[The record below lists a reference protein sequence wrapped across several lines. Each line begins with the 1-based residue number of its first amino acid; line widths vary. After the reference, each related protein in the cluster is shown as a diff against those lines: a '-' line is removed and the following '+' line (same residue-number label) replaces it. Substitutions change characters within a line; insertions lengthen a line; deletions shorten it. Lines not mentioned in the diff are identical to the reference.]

1 MVHNPGGFMKKLFF
15 ALGII
20 TFLSIISC
28 GGGSSGSAGS
38 EILPQNDETASQT
51 IGDTP
56 VAATGNSVTIPAVDE
71 NTYTSAVSENEI
83 TSDSTT
89 SDKPDSS
96 NESAAADENKTNNAK
111 QDTTVPGNDDSGTGP
126 DNKTTDNSSPDNNET
141 GADKTETTVS
151 ENKNTESS
159 ANTESVIAS
168 DDQISADDDEEAADT
183 ASTAEE
189 NAFNFATG
197 IELPVHIEFKDKATG
212 KAIKGVEISVY
223 DPENEKILAN
233 AFSDSKGISEFI
245 IAGQYTGS
253 RIEIVL
259 KKDNYTPVRGYYI
272 ESNDIASIS
281 ELVRTIEL
289 NPITSETGKGKDSGS
304 IIADKD
310 GDGIADDNDEFPA
323 DKSIAKVQ
331 KHSYIL
337 AFEDR
342 YPGIGDADFNDAVIK
357 YDINEFISSE
367 NTVPKIVIRS
377 QVLAA
382 GTNKS
387 AIFAVNI
394 AGKSYTLIEN
404 LKADIA
410 NGWNTRS
417 NDKYLPGKVN
427 EMVINFDKPVDRKAI
442 GAIPYDP
449 YLIANGAHHAKKG
462 KIRSANEIHL
472 SFVKTPYKKT
482 RFAKNGLTYALLLPS
497 DWVWPA
503 EKVGGIFRAY
513 PDFVKWYKSG
523 GKSNTDWYRSYVS
536 DRIFEQAVS
545 TSSIAG
551 YIMEN
556 KLMSTSILILLIIIF
571 AGMIG
576 LVRHYRLKRN

>member
-1 MVHNPGGFMKKLFF
+1 MKKLFF
-15 ALGII
+15 TLGII

-56 VAATGNSVTIPAVDE
+56 VDTTGNSVTIPTAEE
-71 NTYTSAVSENEI
+71 NTYTAAVSENETI
-83 TSDSTT
+83 SDSTT
-89 SDKPDSS
+89 SDTTDSN
-96 NESAAADENKTNNAK
+96 NESDAADESKTNNAK

-126 DNKTTDNSSPDNNET
+126 DNKTTDNSSPDNNEI
-141 GADKTETTVS
+141 GADKTETTAS

-168 DDQISADDDEEAADT
+168 DDQISADDDEETADT

-189 NAFNFATG
+189 NAFNFATS

-212 KAIKGVEISVY
+212 KAIKGVEIYVY
-223 DPENEKILAN
+223 DPENEKVLAN

-245 IAGQYTGS
+245 ITGQYTGS
-253 RIEIVL
+253 RIEIVFI
-259 KKDNYTPVRGYYI
+259 KDNYTPIRGYYI

-281 ELVRTIEL
+281 ELVRSIEL

-342 YPGIGDADFNDAVIK
+342 YPGVGDADFNDAVIK

-394 AGKSYTLIEN
+394 AGKRYTLIEN

>member
-1 MVHNPGGFMKKLFF
+1 MKKLFF

-56 VAATGNSVTIPAVDE
+56 VAATDNPVTIPTAEE
-71 NTYTSAVSENEI
+71 NTYTAPVSENE
-83 TSDSTT
+83 TTADSAA

-96 NESAAADENKTNNAK
+96 NESDAADESKTNNAK
-111 QDTTVPGNDDSGTGP
+111 QDTTVPGNDDSGTGS
-126 DNKTTDNSSPDNNET
+126 DNKIADNISPDNNET
-141 GADKTETTVS
+141 GADKTETTAP

-168 DDQISADDDEEAADT
+168 DDEISADDEEKTADT

-223 DPENEKILAN
+223 DPENEKVLAN

-245 IAGQYTGS
+245 ITGQYTGS
-253 RIEIVL
+253 RIEIVFI
-259 KKDNYTPVRGYYI
+259 KDNYTPIRGYYI

-281 ELVRTIEL
+281 ELVRSIEL

-523 GKSNTDWYRSYVS
+523 GKTNTDWYRSYVS

-556 KLMSTSILILLIIIF
+556 KLMSTSILILLIIMF

>member
-1 MVHNPGGFMKKLFF
+1 MKKVFL
-15 ALGII
+15 ALGTI

-51 IGDTP
+51 VGDTP
-56 VAATGNSVTIPAVDE
+56 AAATDNTVTIPAADE
-71 NTYTSAVSENEI
+71 STYTAAVSENE
-83 TSDSTT
+83 TT
-89 SDKPDSS
+89 ADSS
-96 NESAAADENKTNNAK
+96 AKTDSADENKTNNAQ
-111 QDTTVPGNDDSGTGP
+111 QDTTVPGNDDSGTGS
-126 DNKTTDNSSPDNNET
+126 DNKTTDNNTADNNET
-141 GADKTETTVS
+141 AADKTESIAS
-151 ENKNTESS
+151 ENKNTESA
-159 ANTESVIAS
+159 ANTETVIAS
-168 DDQISADDDEEAADT
+168 DDKISADDDEETAET
-183 ASTAEE
+183 ASTTDDK
-189 NAFNFATG
+189 AFNFATS

-212 KAIKGVEISVY
+212 NAIKGVEISVY
-223 DPENEKILAN
+223 DPENEKVLAN
-233 AFSDSKGISEFI
+233 AFSDSKGISEFFI
-245 IAGQYTGS
+245 SGQYTGS
-253 RIEIVL
+253 RIEIVFI
-259 KKDNYTPVRGYYI
+259 KDNYTPVRGYYI

-289 NPITSETGKGKDSGS
+289 NPIAPESGKGKDSGS

-310 GDGIADDNDEFPA
+310 GDGIADENDEFPA
-323 DKSIAKVQ
+323 DKSIAKVE
-331 KHSYIL
+331 KHSYII

-387 AIFAVNI
+387 AVFAVNVS
-394 AGKSYTLIEN
+394 GKSYTLIEN

-410 NGWNTRS
+410 NGWNTRLS
-417 NDKYLPGKVN
+417 DKYLPGKVN
-427 EMVINFDKPVDRKAI
+427 EMVIEFSKPLERKAI

-472 SFVKTPYKKT
+472 SFVKTSYKKT

-523 GKSNTDWYRSYVS
+523 GKTNTDWYRSYDS
-536 DRIFEQAVS
+536 DRIFEQAAS
-545 TSSIAG
+545 ASSIAG

-556 KLMSTSILILLIIIF
+556 KLMSTSALILLIVMF

>member
-1 MVHNPGGFMKKLFF
+1 MKLFKSLLV
-15 ALGII
+15 AI
-20 TFLSIISC
+20 TLLSIFSC

-38 EILPQNDETASQT
+38 EILPQDDETASQT

-56 VAATGNSVTIPAVDE
+56 AAATENPVTVPSADESTYNAAVPE
-71 NTYTSAVSENEI
+71 NDTTADSEKE
-83 TSDSTT
+83 SDAADLTKE
-89 SDKPDSS
+89 SD
-96 NESAAADENKTNNAK
+96 AADENKTNNAK
-111 QDTTVPGNDDSGTGP
+111 QDTTVPGNNDSGTGSDSKTA
-126 DNKTTDNSSPDNNET
+126 DNISPDNNE
-141 GADKTETTVS
+141 AASDKTESAAS
-151 ENKNTESS
+151 ENKSTESA
-159 ANTESVIAS
+159 ANTETVIAS
-168 DDQISADDDEEAADT
+168 DDEISVDDDEETADT
-183 ASTAEE
+183 ASTADEK
-189 NAFNFATG
+189 AFNFATS
-197 IELPVHIEFKDKATG
+197 IELPAHIEFKDKATG

-223 DPENEKILAN
+223 DPENEKVLAT

-245 IAGQYTGS
+245 ITGQYTGS
-253 RIEIVL
+253 RIEIVFR
-259 KKDNYTPVRGYYI
+259 KDNYTPIRGYYI

-289 NPITSETGKGKDSGS
+289 NPIASESGKAKDGGS

-310 GDGIADDNDEFPA
+310 GDGIADENDEFPA
-323 DKSIAKVQ
+323 DKSIAKVE

-387 AIFAVNI
+387 AVFAVNVS
-394 AGKSYTLIEN
+394 GKSYTLIEN

-410 NGWNTRS
+410 DGWNTRS

-427 EMVINFDKPVDRKAI
+427 EMVIEFSKPLERKTI
-442 GAIPYDP
+442 GAVPYDP

-462 KIRSANEIHL
+462 KIKSANEIHL

-523 GKSNTDWYRSYVS
+523 GKTNTDWYKSYDS
-536 DRIFEQAVS
+536 ERIFKQAVS

-551 YIMEN
+551 YIMDN
-556 KLMSTSILILLIIIF
+556 KLMSTSVLILLIVMF

>member
-1 MVHNPGGFMKKLFF
+1 MKKLFF

-56 VAATGNSVTIPAVDE
+56 VAATDNPVTIPTAEE
-71 NTYTSAVSENEI
+71 NTYTAPVSENE
-83 TSDSTT
+83 TTADSAA

-126 DNKTTDNSSPDNNET
+126 DNKTADNISPDKNET
-141 GADKTETTVS
+141 GTDKTETAAS

-168 DDQISADDDEEAADT
+168 DDEISADDDEETADT

-189 NAFNFATG
+189 NAFNFATS

-223 DPENEKILAN
+223 DPENEKVLAN

-253 RIEIVL
+253 RIEIVFI
-259 KKDNYTPVRGYYI
+259 KDNYTPVRGYYI

-281 ELVRTIEL
+281 ELVRSIEL
-289 NPITSETGKGKDSGS
+289 NPIAPESGKGKDSGS

-310 GDGIADDNDEFPA
+310 GDGIADENDEYPA

-331 KHSYIL
+331 KNSFII

-387 AIFAVNI
+387 AVFAVNI

-417 NDKYLPGKVN
+417 KDKYLPGKVN
-427 EMVINFDKPVDRKAI
+427 EMVIEFSKPVDRKAI

-472 SFVKTPYKKT
+472 SFVKSPYKKT
-482 RFAKNGLTYALLLPS
+482 RFAKNGLSYALLLPS

-523 GKSNTDWYRSYVS
+523 GKSNTDWYRSYDS

-545 TSSIAG
+545 ASSIAG

-556 KLMSTSILILLIIIF
+556 KLMSTSVLILLIIMF

>member
-1 MVHNPGGFMKKLFF
+1 MKKLFS

-38 EILPQNDETASQT
+38 ELLPQDDDTATQT
-51 IGDTP
+51 VGDTP
-56 VAATGNSVTIPAVDE
+56 VTPTENPIIIPSADE
-71 NTYTSAVSENEI
+71 NTYIAA
-83 TSDSTT
+83 DSTVST
-89 SDKPDSS
+89 TTDSDEKT
-96 NESAAADENKTNNAK
+96 ETADTNKSNNAK
-111 QDTTVPGNDDSGTGP
+111 QDTTVPGNNDSGTGP
-126 DNKTTDNSSPDNNET
+126 DNKTTGNVSSDNN
-141 GADKTETTVS
+141 S
-151 ENKNTESS
+151 ENKAAAEDNTASS
-159 ANTESVIAS
+159 AKTDSITIP
-168 DDQISADDDEEAADT
+168 DDEISSDDEETADM
-183 ASTAEE
+183 ASSIDD
-189 NAFNFATG
+189 NAFDFATN

-223 DPENEKILAN
+223 DPENEKVLTN
-233 AFSDSKGISEFI
+233 AYSDSKGIAEFI
-245 IAGQYTGS
+245 IAGMYTGS
-253 RIEIVL
+253 RIEIVF

-272 ESNDIASIS
+272 ESNDIASIA
-281 ELVRTIEL
+281 ELVRIIEL
-289 NPITSETGKGKDSGS
+289 NPITAETGKGKDSTT

-310 GDGIADDNDEFPA
+310 GDGIADENDEFPA
-323 DKSIAKVQ
+323 DKSIAKVE
-331 KHSYIL
+331 KHSFIL

-382 GTNKS
+382 GTNKNGV
-387 AIFAVNI
+387 FAVNI
-394 AGKSYTLIEN
+394 MGKSYTLIEN
-404 LKADIA
+404 IKADIA

-427 EMVINFDKPVDRKAI
+427 EMVIEFSKPLERKTI

-449 YLIANGAHHAKKG
+449 YLIANGAHNSKRGNIK
-462 KIRSANEIHL
+462 SANEIHL
-472 SFVKTPYKKT
+472 SFVKTPYNKT
-482 RFAKNGLTYALLLPS
+482 RFAKNGLTFALLLPS
-497 DWVWPA
+497 DWLWPS

-513 PDFVKWYKSG
+513 PDFAKWYKSG
-523 GKSNTDWYRSYVS
+523 GKTNADWYKSYDS
-536 DRIFEQAVS
+536 DRIFEQAAS

-556 KLMSTSILILLIIIF
+556 KLMSTSVLIFLILMF
-571 AGMIG
+571 AAMIS

>member
-1 MVHNPGGFMKKLFF
+1 MKKLFF
-15 ALGII
+15 TLGII

-56 VAATGNSVTIPAVDE
+56 VDTTGNSVTIPTAEE
-71 NTYTSAVSENEI
+71 NTYTAAVSENETTADSTK
-83 TSDSTT
+83 TSDTADSTKE
-89 SDKPDSS
+89 SD
-96 NESAAADENKTNNAK
+96 AADDNKTNNAQ
-111 QDTTVPGNDDSGTGP
+111 QDTTVPGNDDSGTGS
-126 DNKTTDNSSPDNNET
+126 DNKTTDNNTADNNET
-141 GADKTETTVS
+141 AADKTESIAS
-151 ENKNTESS
+151 ENKNTESV
-159 ANTESVIAS
+159 ANTETVIAS
-168 DDQISADDDEEAADT
+168 DDEISADDDEETAET
-183 ASTAEE
+183 ASTTDDK
-189 NAFNFATG
+189 AFNFATS

-212 KAIKGVEISVY
+212 NAIKGVEISVY
-223 DPENEKILAN
+223 DPENEKVLAN
-233 AFSDSKGISEFI
+233 AFSDSKGISEFFI
-245 IAGQYTGS
+245 SGQYTGS
-253 RIEIVL
+253 RIEIVFI
-259 KKDNYTPVRGYYI
+259 KDNYTPVRGYYI

-289 NPITSETGKGKDSGS
+289 NPIAPESGKGKDSGS

-310 GDGIADDNDEFPA
+310 GDGIADENDEFPA
-323 DKSIAKVQ
+323 DKSIAKVE
-331 KHSYIL
+331 KHSYII

-387 AIFAVNI
+387 AVFAVNVS
-394 AGKSYTLIEN
+394 GKSYTLIEN

-410 NGWNTRS
+410 NGWNTRLS
-417 NDKYLPGKVN
+417 DKYLPGKVN
-427 EMVINFDKPVDRKAI
+427 EMVIEFSKPLERKTI

-523 GKSNTDWYRSYVS
+523 GKTNTDWYRSYDS
-536 DRIFEQAVS
+536 DRIFEQAAS
-545 TSSIAG
+545 ASSIAG

-556 KLMSTSILILLIIIF
+556 KLMSTSALILLIVMF

>member
-1 MVHNPGGFMKKLFF
+1 MKIFKSLL
-15 ALGII
+15 ATVTL
-20 TFLSIISC
+20 LLLSC

-38 EILPQNDETASQT
+38 EPMPQSDDTGSQT
-51 IGDTP
+51 VSD
-56 VAATGNSVTIPAVDE
+56 IPAAIEKPVKVPSADG
-71 NTYTSAVSENEI
+71 NTYNAGVPESDLQP
-83 TSDSTT
+83 DSTISAT
-89 SDKPDSS
+89 PDST
-96 NESAAADENKTNNAK
+96 EQTDTADDSKTNNAK
-111 QDTTVPGNDDSGTGP
+111 QDTTVPGDNDSGKGS
-126 DNKTTDNSSPDNNET
+126 DSKTAGDVSSDNNSNSNET
-141 GADKTETTVS
+141 AADNAVPSDKKT
-151 ENKNTESS
+151 TESS
-159 ANTESVIAS
+159 ADSGSLIAA
-168 DDQISADDDEEAADT
+168 DEDISADNDEETADDVSSSD
-183 ASTAEE
+183 AD
-189 NAFNFATG
+189 AFDFATR
-197 IELPVHIEFKDKATG
+197 IELPAHIEFKDKATG
-212 KAIKGVEISVY
+212 KAIKGIEITVY
-223 DPENEKILAN
+223 NPDDETVLAN
-233 AFSDSKGISEFI
+233 AFSDSRGIAEFI
-245 IAGQYTGS
+245 IAGIYTGS
-253 RIEIVL
+253 RIELVFR
-259 KKDNYTPVRGYYI
+259 KDNYTPVSGYYI

-289 NPITSETGKGKDSGS
+289 NAIKTESGKGKDSGP

-387 AIFAVNI
+387 AVFAVNI

>member
-1 MVHNPGGFMKKLFF
+1 MKKLFF
-15 ALGII
+15 TLGII

-56 VAATGNSVTIPAVDE
+56 VDTTGNSVTIPTAEE
-71 NTYTSAVSENEI
+71 NTYTAAVSENETI
-83 TSDSTT
+83 SDSTT
-89 SDKPDSS
+89 SDTTDSN
-96 NESAAADENKTNNAK
+96 NESDAADESKTNNAK

-126 DNKTTDNSSPDNNET
+126 DNKTTDNSSPDNNEI
-141 GADKTETTVS
+141 GADKTETTAS

-168 DDQISADDDEEAADT
+168 DDQISADDDEETADT

-189 NAFNFATG
+189 NAFNFATS

-212 KAIKGVEISVY
+212 KAIKGVEIYVY
-223 DPENEKILAN
+223 DPENEKVLAN

-245 IAGQYTGS
+245 ITGQYTGS
-253 RIEIVL
+253 RIEIVFI
-259 KKDNYTPVRGYYI
+259 KDNYTPIRGYYI

-281 ELVRTIEL
+281 ELVRSIEL

-342 YPGIGDADFNDAVIK
+342 YPGVGDADFNDAVIK

-410 NGWNTRS
+410 NGWNTRLS
-417 NDKYLPGKVN
+417 DKYLPGKVN
-427 EMVINFDKPVDRKAI
+427 EMSIEFSKPLERKTI

-523 GKSNTDWYRSYVS
+523 GKTNTDWYRSYDS
-536 DRIFEQAVS
+536 DRIFEQAAS
-545 TSSIAG
+545 ASSIAG

-556 KLMSTSILILLIIIF
+556 KLMSTSALILLIVMF